1 MTLPKNSKEASLDLE
16 KLGVWRRYQSALS
29 FMLYVALQKSFP
41 KTRLRIEHSMSKGF
55 YFRVSRKLSHADLM
69 SIEKKMRQMVEK
81 DVLIKRRNYP
91 KDKALRLFR
100 RIGLQDKV
108 MLLETVRKK
117 KVMLYSLLNFHDMY
131 AIPPLDST
139 GQVQLFYLEKFPPG
153 FIIMFP
159 IWQDLTHLPK
169 YVPQPK
175 LTRIFNEYGEWARI
189 LGIDNVGQLN
199 HKIRNR
205 EGPEIIKICEALH
218 EKKIVYIADRILKE
232 KKKIILIA
240 GPSSAGKTTFTKR
253 LAIQLLVNGMKP
265 LIISADDYF
274 LPHSKTPKD
283 QYGRLDF
290 ESIDAV
296 DISLLNNHLFRI
308 IQGKKTTLPK
318 FNFLTGRRND
328 GPTVLLPNDGIVL
341 LEGIHCLNEDFTYKI
356 PKQIKFKIYISALT
370 HLNIDDHNRIS
381 TTDTRMLRRLVRDT
395 YFRGHKI
402 ESILRHWG
410 RVRNGE
416 EKNIYPFQEEADEM
430 FNSALIYEPA
440 VLKKFCLPIIRRI
453 QKGSVEYGEAE
464 RLTEFFSLFY
474 ELEERDV
481 PSNSILREFI
491 GGSSFVY

>member
-1 MTLPKNSKEASLDLE
+1 
-16 KLGVWRRYQSALS
+16 
-29 FMLYVALQKSFP
+29 MLYVALQESFP

-55 YFRVSRKLSHADLM
+55 YFRVDKKLSHDDLRK
-69 SIEKKMRQMVEK
+69 IENTMNRMVEK
-81 DVLIKRRNYP
+81 GASIKKINYP
-91 KDKALRLFR
+91 KYKALRLFR
-100 RIGLQDKV
+100 RIGLKDKV
-108 MLLETVRKK
+108 MLLENIRKK
-117 KVMLYSLLNFHDMY
+117 RITVYSLLNFYDMY
-131 AIPPLDST
+131 AIPPLFST
-139 GQVQLFYLEKFPPG
+139 SRVNLFYLEMFPPG
-153 FIIMFP
+153 FILMFP
-159 IWQDLTHLPK
+159 IWQDLTYLPK

-199 HKIRNR
+199 CRIRKR
-205 EGPEIIKICEALH
+205 EGSEIIKICEALH
-218 EKKIVYIADRILKE
+218 EKKIVYIADRILKD

-265 LIISADDYF
+265 FIISADDYF
-274 LPHSKTPKD
+274 LPHSKTPRDK
-283 QYGRLDF
+283 YGRLDF

-296 DISLLNNHLFRI
+296 DIPLLNKHLLKI
-308 IQGKKTTLPK
+308 IQGKKLTLPK
-318 FNFLTGRRND
+318 FNFFTGRRNE
-328 GPTVLLPNDGIVL
+328 GPRVLLPRDGIIL

-356 PKQIKFKIYISALT
+356 PKPIKFKIYISALT

-381 TTDTRMLRRLVRDT
+381 TTDTRMLRRIVRDT

-402 ESILRHWG
+402 ELILRHWG
-410 RVRNGE
+410 NVRSGE

-440 VLKKFCLPIIRRI
+440 VLKKFCLPIIKRI
-453 QKGSVEYGEAE
+453 EKSNPEYIEAE
-464 RLTEFFSLFY
+464 RLIEFFSLFY
-474 ELEERDV
+474 ELEGRDV